1 VGDGR
6 TSGPS
11 RRGGLRERLVDAT
24 ARRPRGR
31 LARWTY
37 GGKRGAPPG
46 HEEIFDQLL
55 KCVGPVEGERCLDV
69 GCGGGRLL
77 ERLLAAGA
85 AGAAGLDH
93 SPEMLAFTKSRNRKA
108 VDLGTLELELGDAA
122 RIPWPDETFGVL
134 VCANMFFFLDSPEP
148 VLAEFRRVL
157 HPGGRLAIATQP
169 GPLPGASLR
178 HWWVAVWGPTMHVH
192 SDEQMAELLDRA
204 GFTQVTVQTRE
215 GHQLARAA
223 RPASSR

>member
-1 VGDGR
+1 MS
-6 TSGPS
+6 SGPS
-11 RRGGLRERLVDAT
+11 RRGGLAERLVDAT

-37 GGKRGAPPG
+37 GGKRGAPRG
-46 HEEIFDQLL
+46 HEEIFDRLL
-55 KCVGPVEGERCLDV
+55 EWVAPVEGEHYFDV

-93 SPEMLAFTKSRNRKA
+93 SPEMLAFSESRNRLA
-108 VDLGTLELELGDAA
+108 VERGALELKLGDAA

-134 VCANMFFFLDSPEP
+134 VCANMFFFLDPPEP
-148 VLAEFRRVL
+148 ALAEFRRVL
-157 HPGGRLAIATQP
+157 HPGGRLVIATQP
-169 GPLPGASLR
+169 GPLPRASLR
-178 HWWVAVWGPTMHVH
+178 HWWVAVWGATMHVY
-192 SDEQMAELLDRA
+192 SDEQMGELLDRA

-215 GHQLARAA
+215 GHQLARAV
-223 RPASSR
+223 RPDSAH

>member
-1 VGDGR
+1 VR
-6 TSGPS
+6 SSTS
-11 RRGGLRERLVDAT
+11 RRGGLAERLVDAT

-55 KCVGPVEGERCLDV
+55 ECLGPVAGERCLDV

-108 VDLGTLELELGDAA
+108 VELGALELKLGDAA

-134 VCANMFFFLDSPEP
+134 VCANMFFFLDPPEP

-157 HPGGRLAIATQP
+157 HPGGRLVIATQP
-169 GPLPGASLR
+169 GPLPRASLR
-178 HWWVAVWGPTMHVH
+178 HWWVAVWGATMHVY
-192 SDEQMAELLDRA
+192 SDEQMGELLDRA

-215 GHQLARAA
+215 GHQLARAV
-223 RPASSR
+223 RPDSAH